1 MIKTILNGIW
11 TFSLK
16 KGWDWVWD
24 QTTIDEKAIEVAK
37 ETKRRVKAVGEE
49 LKDVG
54 EAIAEVADQAG
65 DVAKAAAGKKRPGR
79 KKGSTNK
86 KKKDA

>member
-24 QTTIDEKAIEVAK
+24 QTTIDEKAIEVARQK
-37 ETKRRVKAVGEE
+37 ISE
-49 LKDVG
+49 
-54 EAIAEVADQAG
+54 I
-65 DVAKAAAGKKRPGR
+65 R
-79 KKGSTNK
+79 KKNGYKVNAKKVFEIHGSRKNK
-86 KKKDA
+86 SKINHISSRRQLSLFT

>member
-1 MIKTILNGIW
+1 V
-11 TFSLK
+11 S
-16 KGWDWVWD
+16 
-24 QTTIDEKAIEVAK
+24 
-37 ETKRRVKAVGEE
+37 
-49 LKDVG
+49 